1 MDENKKENNR
11 LWILLAR
18 KTAREITNAEEEELS
33 KLLQEQPYSL
43 YIQDIISQQWQDK
56 HKNFSEKDIYR
67 ILEKHK
73 QKLLPPENA
82 EQYEAIG
89 YTASEEIS
97 YVNKKSVVRRILRYA
112 SVAAACVIAALAIWK
127 WSVKPEVKEPAPDLQ
142 QLATQNGSRSQLV
155 LSDGTKVW
163 LNAGSK
169 LEYPKQFS
177 ANVRSVSL
185 EGEAY
190 FDVTHI
196 EGQPFLVHTKTFTV
210 KVLGTAFNIRAYNDE
225 DSAATSL
232 IRGKIA
238 VQLNAD
244 TTKTIMLR
252 PKEKLIIPTPSVTQ
266 VLVDSGKQKT
276 DISRS
281 HVLNVNKAFISTDR
295 QNTVLETAWTENK
308 LAFKNTSFDKI
319 AMALEKWFGV
329 EIHFKNDNKKKLNL
343 TGTFEGESL
352 EEILNAF
359 RETGNAFKYSKDSN
373 GVIWIE

>member
-82 EQYEAIG
+82 EQYEATG
-89 YTASEEIS
+89 YTASEEIFQ
-97 YVNKKSVVRRILRYA
+97 VNKKSVVRRILRYA

-127 WSVKPEVKEPAPDLQ
+127 WSVKPEVKEPAPELQ

-266 VLVDSGKQKT
+266 LQVDSGKQKT
-276 DISRS
+276 DIPRS
-281 HVLNVNKAFISTDR
+281 QVLTVNKAFISTDR

-359 RETGNAFKYSKDSN
+359 RETGNAFNYSKDSN

>member
-1 MDENKKENNR
+1 MDGNKRENNR

-18 KTAREITNAEEEELS
+18 KAAKEITMAEEEELN
-33 KLLQEQPYSL
+33 KLFQEQPFAL
-43 YIQDIISQQWQDK
+43 YVQDIVNQQWHDK
-56 HKNFSEKDIYR
+56 YKHFSEKDICLA
-67 ILEKHK
+67 LEKHK
-73 QKLLPPENA
+73 QKLQPTEITALN
-82 EQYEAIG
+82 EADT
-89 YTASEEIS
+89 YTATDEFLYS
-97 YVNKKSVVRRILRYA
+97 NKKSPVRRILRYA
-112 SVAAACVIAALAIWK
+112 AVAAACVVAALTIWK
-127 WSVKPEVKEPAPDLQ
+127 WTSKKEIKEPALVLQ

-169 LEYPKQFS
+169 LDYPKQFLGKE
-177 ANVRSVSL
+177 RSVTL

-210 KVLGTAFNIRAYNDE
+210 KVLGTAFNVRAYSDE

-244 TTKTIMLR
+244 TGKTIMLQPR
-252 PKEKLIIPTPSVTQ
+252 EKLIIPTPPVAEEQTGEDVQ
-266 VLVDSGKQKT
+266 EHNLQRPKMLT
-276 DISRS
+276 
-281 HVLNVNKAFISTDR
+281 VNKASISTDR

-308 LAFKNTSFDKI
+308 LAFKNTSFEKI
-319 AMALEKWFGV
+319 ASSLEKWFGV
-329 EIHFKNDNKKKLNL
+329 EIHFKNDSKKKLNL

-352 EEILNAF
+352 EEILHAF
-359 RETGNAFKYSKDSN
+359 RETGNAFKYSKDSS